1 MIRIGIIGAG
11 RIGFVHAQTITLRV
25 PSAKLVAVA
34 DAYLNDHIRDWAT
47 KMGVEQITDRY
58 QDILERPDID
68 AVFICTST
76 DLHTKIS
83 LEAIAA
89 GKHVFCEKPVALTL
103 DEIYQVEEALKGKNL
118 KYQVGFN
125 QRLDENYAAIKKAID
140 NGTVGDPYMVKITS
154 RDPAPPPV
162 GYIKTSGGL
171 FLDMTIHDFDLSRF
185 LMGCEPVEVM
195 ATGACRID
203 PEIGEAG
210 DIDIGVVMLTMENGA
225 IVTIEN
231 SRQCGYGYDQRVE
244 VFGSKGMAYAE
255 NQTPTR
261 TTIATKDGIIGP
273 LPEGFFLERY
283 KTSYAEETIRFV
295 DAIENDKEVN
305 AGIRDGLMNAVVGMA
320 AQKAMRERRV
330 VKISEIK
337 LREKEAVSDE

>member
-1 MIRIGIIGAG
+1 MINIGIIGAG
-11 RIGFVHAQTITLRV
+11 RIGRVHAETITKRV
-25 PSAKLVAVA
+25 PNARLVAIA
-34 DAYLNDHIRDWAT
+34 DRSPNEYKRAWAAE
-47 KMGVEQITDRY
+47 MGIDQITDNYR
-58 QDILERPDID
+58 DILDRDDID

-76 DLHTKIS
+76 DMHTKYS

-103 DEIYQVEEALKGKNL
+103 GEIYQVEEALKGTNL

-125 QRLDENYAAIKKAID
+125 QRMDESFGAIRKAIED
-140 NGTVGDPYMVKITS
+140 GTVGDPYLVRITS

-162 GYIKTSGGL
+162 SYIKTSGGL

-195 ATGACRID
+195 AVGACRID

-210 DIDIGVVMLTMENGA
+210 DIDIGVVTLTMENGA

-231 SRQCGYGYDQRVE
+231 SRQCSYGYDQRVE

-261 TTIATKDGIIGP
+261 TTVATKDGIIGP
-273 LPEGFFLERY
+273 KPDGFFLERY
-283 KTSYAEETIRFV
+283 KLAYAEETIRFV
-295 DAIENDKEVN
+295 DSIENDKDVT
-305 AGIRDGLMNAVVGMA
+305 AGIRDGLMNAVVGIA
-320 AQKAMRERRV
+320 AQKAMKERRV
-330 VKISEIK
+330 VKISEIT
-337 LREKEAVSDE
+337 LPE

>member
-1 MIRIGIIGAG
+1 MISIGIIGAG
-11 RIGFVHAQTITLRV
+11 RIGKVHAETITRRV
-25 PSAKLVAVA
+25 PNAKLVAIA
-34 DAYLNDHIRDWAT
+34 DAFLNDNIRAWAME
-47 KMGVEQITDRY
+47 MGIGQITDNYR
-58 QDILERPDID
+58 DILDRDDID

-76 DLHTKIS
+76 DMHTKYS

-103 DEIYQVEEALKGKNL
+103 GEIYQVEEALKGTNL

-125 QRLDENYAAIKKAID
+125 QRLDENYAAIKTAID
-140 NGTVGDPYMVKITS
+140 NGTVGDPYLVRITS

-210 DIDIGVVMLTMENGA
+210 DIDIGVVTLTMENGA

-330 VKISEIK
+330 VKISEIE
-337 LREKEAVSDE
+337 LQNKEGASDE